1 MTQRMAQRIA
11 TEPATSQ
18 SPFSPVFPPFD
29 VLPLRARLDLAHPTG
44 FTPCTGENC
53 GGAEHKNTD
62 WIRIQVWGPLAKFA
76 ATLKAGTPVIVEGKI
91 KPEAYTADGVE
102 HKTFSIKAD

>member
-18 SPFSPVFPPFD
+18 PPFSPVFPPFD

-44 FTPCTGENC
+44 LN
-53 GGAEHKNTD
+53 A
-62 WIRIQVWGPLAKFA
+62 AK
-76 ATLKAGTPVIVEGKI
+76 KAK
-91 KPEAYTADGVE
+91 
-102 HKTFSIKAD
+102 